1 MDKRYI
7 KRGNIADNCKS
18 SPWRNEK
25 MKLNLTAEIWEGN
38 RAYISKCPELGIS
51 SCGATPEEAL
61 DNLEEAAWSYLD
73 DAESRGII
81 ADVEA
86 AAASPHKFASMI
98 ELVR

>member
-1 MDKRYI
+1 
-7 KRGNIADNCKS
+7 
-18 SPWRNEK
+18 
-25 MKLNLTAEIWEGN
+25 MKLNLTFETWEGD

-61 DNLEEAAWSYLD
+61 ENLEEAAWFYLD

>member
-1 MDKRYI
+1 
-7 KRGNIADNCKS
+7 
-18 SPWRNEK
+18 
-25 MKLNLTAEIWEGN
+25 MKLNLTAEVWEGD
-38 RAYISKCPELGIS
+38 RAYISKCPELGIA

-61 DNLEEAAWSYLD
+61 DKLEEAAWLYLD

-86 AAASPHKFASMI
+86 AAASPRKFASMI

>member
-1 MDKRYI
+1 
-7 KRGNIADNCKS
+7 
-18 SPWRNEK
+18 
-25 MKLNLTAEIWEGN
+25 MKLNLTAEIWEGD

-61 DNLEEAAWSYLD
+61 DNLEEAAWFYLD

-81 ADVEA
+81 ADVEE
-86 AAASPHKFASMI
+86 AAASPHKFTSMI